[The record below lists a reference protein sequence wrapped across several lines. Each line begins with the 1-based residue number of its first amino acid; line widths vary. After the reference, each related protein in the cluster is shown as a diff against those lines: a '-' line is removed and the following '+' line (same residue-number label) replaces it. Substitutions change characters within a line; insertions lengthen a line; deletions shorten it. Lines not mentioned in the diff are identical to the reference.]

1 MCKSCESFQSNIQQ
15 GDAGRKTAARLLFE
29 EEIIQKHAKYFYWK
43 YQRFVSLNF
52 ENWEDFYVEI
62 VLRIF
67 HEKESGR
74 GPRENCEGYYY
85 KLTRNICEEMVRAA
99 TKSKEVQKH
108 LANLDELTGDPLIIE
123 KVKKYIFKL
132 ECKCSTLLYHYHIEE
147 NLVREKQALV
157 ALLLEKCGKP
167 YTTGSIPV
175 HLSGC
180 LDKLHQLISNDPDK
194 IFES

>member
-1 MCKSCESFQSNIQQ
+1 MCKSCESFKIHIQE
-15 GDAGRKTAARLLFE
+15 GEVGRKKAAKLLFE
-29 EEIIQKHAKYFYWK
+29 EEVIQKHARYFYWK
-43 YQRFVSLNF
+43 YQRYVSAQYIG
-52 ENWEDFYVEI
+52 WEDFYVEI

-74 GPRENCEGYYY
+74 GPRDNCDGYYY

-99 TKSKEVQKH
+99 KKAKAVQEQ
-108 LANLDELTGDPLIIE
+108 LSLLDELTGDPHIIE
-123 KVKKYIFKL
+123 KVKKYIEKL

-147 NLVREKQALV
+147 ELIRDKQQLVKVLK
-157 ALLLEKCGKP
+157 EKCGKD

-180 LDKLHQLISNDPDK
+180 LDKLSELVEKDEDHL
-194 IFES
+194 F

>member
-1 MCKSCESFQSNIQQ
+1 MCKSCESFQIHINQ
-15 GDAGRKTAARLLFE
+15 GDEGRKMAARLLFE

-52 ENWEDFYVEI
+52 ESWQDFYIEV

-67 HEKESGR
+67 HEKNSGR

-85 KLTRNICEEMVRAA
+85 KLTRNICEEMVRAV
-99 TKSKEVQKH
+99 TKAKEVQKH
-108 LANLDELTGDPLIIE
+108 LTELDEITGDPMIIE
-123 KVKKYIFKL
+123 KVKQYIFKL

-147 NLVREKQALV
+147 RLVRDKQQLTE
-157 ALLLEKCGKP
+157 LLKEKCGKE

-180 LDKLHQLISNDPDK
+180 LDKLNSLISKDPDK
-194 IFES
+194 LF